1 MKKSVRLS
9 LIVVSAIAAVS
20 TTMAASTFIQSKE
33 KLYEL
38 EKAARLQN
46 LSVIALENNNY
57 ALACK
62 AQTEAE
68 NAIKKSNTKARD
80 VVGML
85 YQSSNDLC
93 NKANKAIAQN

>member
-1 MKKSVRLS
+1 MKKLVGLTYG
-9 LIVVSAIAAVS
+9 LAAIAAISATV
-20 TTMAASTFIQSKE
+20 ASANYIVDKSKIQ
-33 KLYEL
+33 EL
-38 EKAARLQN
+38 ERAARLQN
-46 LSVIALENNNY
+46 LAVIAVKNNDY
-57 ALACK
+57 SLACK

-93 NKANKAIAQN
+93 IKANKVIAQN

>member
-1 MKKSVRLS
+1 MKKLVGLTYG
-9 LIVVSAIAAVS
+9 LAAIAAISATV
-20 TTMAASTFIQSKE
+20 ASANYIVGKSKIQ
-33 KLYEL
+33 EL
-38 EKAARLQN
+38 ERAARLQN
-46 LSVIALENNNY
+46 LAVIAVKNNDY
-57 ALACK
+57 SLACK

-93 NKANKAIAQN
+93 IKANKVIAQN

>member
-9 LIVVSAIAAVS
+9 LIIVSAVAVVSTAV
-20 TTMAASTFIQSKE
+20 AASTFIQSKE

-46 LSVIALENNNY
+46 LSVIALKNNNY

-93 NKANKAIAQN
+93 NKANKVIASN

>member
-1 MKKSVRLS
+1 MKKLVGLTYG
-9 LIVVSAIAAVS
+9 LAAIAAISATV
-20 TTMAASTFIQSKE
+20 ASANYIVGKSKIQ
-33 KLYEL
+33 EL
-38 EKAARLQN
+38 ERAARLQN
-46 LSVIALENNNY
+46 LAVIAVKNNDY
-57 ALACK
+57 SLACK

-93 NKANKAIAQN
+93 NKANKVIAQN